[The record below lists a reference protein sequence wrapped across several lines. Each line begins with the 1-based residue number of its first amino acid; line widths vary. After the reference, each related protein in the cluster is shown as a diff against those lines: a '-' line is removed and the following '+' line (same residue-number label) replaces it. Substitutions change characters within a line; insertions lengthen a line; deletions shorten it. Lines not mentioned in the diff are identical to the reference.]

1 MKATDALHYLSAYE
15 NKRLNN
21 LIVYFVVFYFS
32 TIIKKRLS
40 TDLSRITM
48 IIQSFHS
55 FIHKVYVDL
64 KKLQLTQKKKY
75 LGVFYASAT
84 FYDVIVRINEAKAA
98 VQQYIWVKK
107 KQ

>member
-1 MKATDALHYLSAYE
+1 MVEKTDASHYLSAYE
-15 NKRLNN
+15 NKKMNY
-21 LIVYFVVFYFS
+21 LIVYFVFFYFS

-48 IIQSFHS
+48 IIHSFHS
-55 FIHKVYVDL
+55 FSHTVYVDL
-64 KKLQLTQKKKY
+64 KKLELTQKKRY

-98 VQQYIWVKK
+98 VQ
-107 KQ
+107 